1 MSISLRGLT
10 IHEIQKYLLEGGKLT
25 DDYQTADMLLQ
36 SFVPL
41 RAEYYEI
48 AFLGDEYCVRTQGR
62 EYEAVRVPRTL
73 GGVMILIANIES
85 LNAKC
90 ALYIAQG
97 GRNGF

>member
-41 RAEYYEI
+41 RAGYYEI
-48 AFLGDEYCVRTQGR
+48 AFLGDEYCVRTGR
-62 EYEAVRVPRTL
+62 GPEAVRVPRTL
-73 GGVMILIANIES
+73 GGVMILITIEA